1 MFDRFLAFLESL
13 GGGAKPSEKLDADD
27 PRVAAAA
34 LLFCVMDADG
44 TRLDVEKDALSRELA
59 DYFGDQGQA
68 LQEVLSAGE
77 EAEGGAV
84 DLYQFT
90 SVLMRAL
97 DAPRRLDFV
106 ESVWEVVYAD
116 HELHELEDNLVW
128 RMCELLGVS
137 ARDRVLLKHK
147 VAARTK
153 V

>member
-13 GGGAKPSEKLDADD
+13 GGAPSSERLDAND

-34 LLFCVMDADG
+34 LMFCVMDADG
-44 TRLDVEKDALSRELA
+44 TRLDVEKAALSRELA
-59 DYFGDQGQA
+59 DYFGDEGQA
-68 LQEVLSAGE
+68 LQEVLTAGE

-90 SVLMRAL
+90 SVLMHAL
-97 DAPRRLDFV
+97 DEPRRLDFV

-137 ARDRVLLKHK
+137 SRDRVLLKKK

>member
-1 MFDRFLAFLESL
+1 MFEKFLAFLEGMGAS
-13 GGGAKPSEKLDADD
+13 GGGRAAPDASD

-44 TRLDVEKDALSRELA
+44 TRLDVEKTALSRELA
-59 DYFGDQGQA
+59 DYFGDEGQA

-90 SVLMRAL
+90 SVLLREL
-97 DAPRRLDFV
+97 DEARRLDFV
-106 ESVWEVVYAD
+106 EAVWEVVYAD
-116 HELHELEDNLVW
+116 NELHELEDNLVW

-137 ARDRVLLKHK
+137 PRDRVLLRKK
-147 VAARTK
+147 VAVRAK
-153 V
+153 G

>member
-44 TRLDVEKDALSRELA
+44 TRLDVEKEALS
-59 DYFGDQGQA
+59 DNGQA

-90 SVLMRAL
+90 SVLLRAL
-97 DAPRRLDFV
+97 DEPRRLDFV

-153 V
+153 A

>member
-1 MFDRFLAFLESL
+1 MFERFLAFLESL
-13 GGGAKPSEKLDADD
+13 GGRAQASEKLDADD

-44 TRLDVEKDALSRELA
+44 TRLDVEKSALSRELA
-59 DYFGDQGQA
+59 DYFGDEGQA

-90 SVLMRAL
+90 SVLLRAL

-106 ESVWEVVYAD
+106 EAVWEVVYAD
-116 HELHELEDNLVW
+116 NELHELEDNLVW

-137 ARDRVLLKHK
+137 SRDRVLLKKK
-147 VAARTK
+147 VAERTK
-153 V
+153 A

>member
-1 MFDRFLAFLESL
+1 MFERFHAFLENL
-13 GGGAKPSEKLDADD
+13 GGRAQASGRVDAND

-44 TRLDVEKDALSRELA
+44 TRLDVEKQALSRGLA
-59 DYFGDQGQA
+59 DYFGDEGQA
-68 LQEVLSAGE
+68 LQDVLSAGE

-90 SVLMRAL
+90 SVLIREL

-106 ESVWEVVYAD
+106 EAVWEIVYAD
-116 HELHELEDNLVW
+116 GELHELEDNLVW

-137 ARDRVLLKHK
+137 ARDRVLLRKK

-153 V
+153 G

>member
-1 MFDRFLAFLESL
+1 MFERFLAFLENL
-13 GGGAKPSEKLDADD
+13 GGHSHASQQIDSND

-44 TRLDVEKDALSRELA
+44 TRLDVEKEALSRELA
-59 DYFGDQGQA
+59 DYFGDAGQA

-90 SVLMRAL
+90 SVLLRAL

-106 ESVWEVVYAD
+106 EAVWEIVYAD
-116 HELHELEDNLVW
+116 NELHELEDNLVW

-137 ARDRVLLKHK
+137 SRDRVLLRKK
-147 VAARTK
+147 VAGRARG
-153 V
+153 

>member
-1 MFDRFLAFLESL
+1 MFGRFLAFLESL
-13 GGGAKPSEKLDADD
+13 GGGGKASEALDAND

-44 TRLDVEKDALSRELA
+44 TRLDVEKAALSRELA
-59 DYFGDQGQA
+59 DYFGDEGQA

-90 SVLMRAL
+90 SVLLRAL
-97 DAPRRLDFV
+97 DGPRRLDFV

-116 HELHELEDNLVW
+116 NELHELEDNLVW

-137 ARDRVLLKHK
+137 TRDRVMLKQK
-147 VAARTK
+147 VAKRTRG
-153 V
+153 

>member
-1 MFDRFLAFLESL
+1 MFEKFLAFLEGMGGGS
-13 GGGAKPSEKLDADD
+13 GGGAPPDAND

-44 TRLDVEKDALSRELA
+44 TRLDVENTALSRELS
-59 DYFGDQGQA
+59 DYFGDEGQA

-90 SVLMRAL
+90 SVLLREL
-97 DAPRRLDFV
+97 DEPRRLEFV
-106 ESVWEVVYAD
+106 EAVWEVVYSD
-116 HELHELEDNLVW
+116 NELHELEDNMVW

-137 ARDRVLLKHK
+137 TRDRVLLRKK
-147 VAARTK
+147 VAARVTA
-153 V
+153 

>member
-1 MFDRFLAFLESL
+1 MFERFLAFLEGL
-13 GGGAKPSEKLDADD
+13 GGGAKEGGPLDASD

-44 TRLDVEKDALSRELA
+44 TRLDVEKAALSRELA
-59 DYFGDQGQA
+59 DYFGAEGQA

-90 SVLMRAL
+90 SVLLRDL
-97 DAPRRLDFV
+97 DGLRRLDFV
-106 ESVWEVVYAD
+106 EAVWEVVYAD
-116 HELHELEDNLVW
+116 NELHELEDNLVW

-137 ARDRVLLKHK
+137 SRDRVLLKKK

>member
-13 GGGAKPSEKLDADD
+13 GGAKSSERLDADD

-44 TRLDVEKDALSRELA
+44 TRLDVEKEALSRELA
-59 DYFGDQGQA
+59 DYFGDDGQA

-97 DAPRRLDFV
+97 DAPRRLDFI

-137 ARDRVLLKHK
+137 TRDRVFLKHK

>member
-13 GGGAKPSEKLDADD
+13 GGGGKTSERLDPDD

-44 TRLDVEKDALSRELA
+44 TRLDVEKEALSRELA
-59 DYFGDQGQA
+59 DYFGDNGQA

-97 DAPRRLDFV
+97 DEPRRLDFV

-153 V
+153 S